1 MARKQQ
7 SSRDSRSPRDRLS
20 ADLLQNFAEDFAANG
35 VAVIQALREKSP
47 EKYAALAATLIAQAE
62 EPSDELDFAGAN
74 SMDELGEKML
84 RSVGCE
90 KPTPRMIKAAIKAN
104 NQFIARI
111 ERIAGIVKQDHPGL
125 LYNGKRAGQ
134 ANWPQDEVE
143 A

>member
-62 EPSDELDFAGAN
+62 EPSE
-74 SMDELGEKML
+74 
-84 RSVGCE
+84 
-90 KPTPRMIKAAIKAN
+90 
-104 NQFIARI
+104 
-111 ERIAGIVKQDHPGL
+111 
-125 LYNGKRAGQ
+125 
-134 ANWPQDEVE
+134 
-143 A
+143 